1 MTKYNISSIFTKNKK
16 KIKNNDKPV
25 ITEKSTKRKNILLKQ
40 EKNQENDDYNSLFD
54 IESEHKNS
62 IKIKNFG
69 YYQVNKPHDYNMKF
83 SKYNDNEEDNN
94 DTDNKKAEK
103 IIIGNIEGY
112 QDIIES
118 DKLKYKNEMIKNRNN
133 NKFNNNLIINNKEC
147 PNTNEK
153 VKIDKIT
160 KYLEKLK
167 IMEDN
172 FSELYD
178 FNLGNN
184 YCKTN
189 ENLMIIEKEYEFEDL
204 STNENESKFN
214 KLLMLSE
221 SQKNI

>member
-1 MTKYNISSIFTKNKK
+1 M
-16 KIKNNDKPV
+16 
-25 ITEKSTKRKNILLKQ
+25 R
-40 EKNQENDDYNSLFD
+40 
-54 IESEHKNS
+54 
-62 IKIKNFG
+62 
-69 YYQVNKPHDYNMKF
+69 
-83 SKYNDNEEDNN
+83 
-94 DTDNKKAEK
+94 

-118 DKLKYKNEMIKNRNN
+118 DKLKYKNEMNKNRNN